1 YTVTDAH
8 GNTTTGTILVDI
20 VDDVPTAHADT
31 NSVTEGAQASG
42 NVLSDGTA
50 DVLGADGAAP
60 GGAVTGV
67 ATGSNVANPVSG
79 NLGGTG
85 IAGQY
90 GTLVLNANGTYTY
103 TANPNAVTTNAV
115 DHFVYTITDGDGD
128 TSTVTLDITVNNVT
142 VTASDTDALVHEK
155 GLATGSSPLDGSQIF
170 DGAITPAGG
179 TGPYTYTLT
188 SPATGGY
195 GNLVL
200 NANGTYTYTLTH
212 TYDGATTNNGITTE
226 QDKDSFTYTVTDAH
240 GNTTTGTILVD
251 IVDDVPTML
260 SPERAVLVNVAG
272 STATFDLDADANID
286 NNVGA
291 DQLGSISFSNITNGQ
306 LATGIING
314 ASVNLTSGGQ
324 PIQLFL
330 VDHDLNPATPLQ
342 LQGWTGGLGTGT
354 EIFQI
359 TLQPDGSLATSADH
373 YQVQVF
379 AAIGATQQTHI
390 DNFSALG
397 SNTQQFKVLDVAGT
411 TQDVLFS
418 GYERQANGTSNA
430 ASGSSVSAS
439 TTGIGVANNSM
450 NDGDNLRIDFVNSAT
465 ASSGN
470 NNSYGYTTHYNV
482 NSFQFAIVQVNG
494 SPPADSIETWV
505 RIYNAG
511 DDPNTV
517 NDSAALAN
525 DAQLNTI
532 TDIKVNGVSLSLA
545 SLTTDGHGGYL
556 VTGLDLNDTVLV
568 TASGTGYD
576 RIEIENARS
585 INGVNPSL
593 DGEAFDIGAFA
604 FVSTVT
610 NVPSVELN
618 FNLALTDADGDTSTS
633 PLVVDLLSSG
643 SATTDHSSSGSLINE
658 TAGAGVDNIIGS
670 NFGDSLT
677 GNGSANVLAGL
688 DGNDTLNGAG
698 GNDLLIGG
706 SGNDILNGGD
716 GNDTLVGGAGADT
729 MTGGIGNDTFLI
741 GAGDST
747 PVIGGS
753 GNAGTI
759 SGYDIITDFI
769 AGTDKLTLPGVLL
782 AATAGLVDGA
792 GDSVLTIGGDTVES
806 HSVTN
811 GIANFFGTDAGAS
824 PLIITTTSGVAAAV
838 QYLMGTDIGNAGA
851 TLAFAATISGINH
864 TFVYTQ
870 PTADAGGG
878 TLVDLQNV
886 TVADLNTLI
895 GGSVDPIILDLN
907 HNGFAFSDVSH
918 GVQFD
923 MNGDGTKEQL
933 AWNTSNDGMLAVDL
947 NHDGKIDDGTELFT
961 PNFDGG
967 HFASGAA
974 ALASLDSNH
983 DGVIDHNDA
992 AFSSLLIWKD
1002 ANANGTSDAGELS
1015 HLADNGIVSI
1025 STAAQPAVGEIDGQ
1039 TVTGNGTFQMA
1050 DGTSGNYVEVE
1061 LDTSLVAPAQQ
1072 SMAIDGTSGADT
1084 FKIDNLNIKDLI
1096 ADYHGA
1102 EGDKIDLT
1110 ALFDK
1115 AAAGNIADY
1124 VHYNSATSTVSVDTS
1139 GSGNAANF
1147 VDVAVL
1153 QNAPA
1158 AGTINILYDDATH
1171 TQQHVTI

>member
-1 YTVTDAH
+1 M
-8 GNTTTGTILVDI
+8 
-20 VDDVPTAHADT
+20 P
-31 NSVTEGAQASG
+31 
-42 NVLSDGTA
+42 
-50 DVLGADGAAP
+50 AP
-60 GGAVTGV
+60 GDSVD
-67 ATGSNVANPVSG
+67 ATGFNDNVALTVNGV
-79 NLGGTG
+79 GGT
-85 IAGQY
+85 
-90 GTLVLNANGTYTY
+90 
-103 TANPNAVTTNAV
+103 
-115 DHFVYTITDGDGD
+115 
-128 TSTVTLDITVNNVT
+128 
-142 VTASDTDALVHEK
+142 TASDNLLVH
-155 GLATGSSPLDGSQIF
+155 
-170 DGAITPAGG
+170 
-179 TGPYTYTLT
+179 
-188 SPATGGY
+188 
-195 GNLVL
+195 V
-200 NANGTYTYTLTH
+200 
-212 TYDGATTNNGITTE
+212 
-226 QDKDSFTYTVTDAH
+226 
-240 GNTTTGTILVD
+240 
-251 IVDDVPTML
+251 VDDVPTML

-291 DQLGSISFSNITNGQ
+291 DQLGAISFSNITNGQ
-306 LATGIING
+306 LATGVING
-314 ASVNLTSGGQ
+314 VSVNLTSGGQ

-330 VDHDLNPATPLQ
+330 VDHDSNPATPMQ

-359 TLQPDGSLATSADH
+359 TLQPDGSAASSADH

-430 ASGSSVSAS
+430 AAGSSVSAS

-450 NDGDNLRIDFVNSAT
+450 NDGDNLRIDFVNNAT
-465 ASSGN
+465 ATSGN

-511 DDPNTV
+511 DDPNTA

-532 TDIKVNGVSLSLA
+532 TDIKVNGVSVNLA
-545 SLTTDGHGGYL
+545 SLTTDGNGGYL
-556 VTGLDLNDTVLV
+556 IKGLDLNDTVLV

-585 INGVNPSL
+585 INGATPSL
-593 DGEAFDIGAFA
+593 DGESFDIGAFA
-604 FVSTVT
+604 FVTTVT

-618 FNLALTDADGDTSTS
+618 FDLLLKDADGDTSTS

-643 SATTDHSSSGSLINE
+643 SATTDHSSSGALVIE

-670 NFGDSLT
+670 NFGDTLT

-688 DGNDTLNGAG
+688 DGNDTLNGVG
-698 GNDLLIGG
+698 GNDLLVGG
-706 SGNDILNGGD
+706 SGNDTLDGGD
-716 GNDTLVGGAGADT
+716 GNDILVGGAGVDT
-729 MTGGIGNDTFLI
+729 MTGGIGADTFVI

-759 SGYDIITDFI
+759 SGYDVIMDFV
-769 AGTDKLTLPGVLL
+769 AGTDKLSLPGTLV
-782 AATAGLVDGA
+782 AATGGNVNG
-792 GDSVLTIGGDTVES
+792 GNSTLTIGGDTVQS

-811 GIANFFGTDAGAS
+811 GVASFFGTDTFTAPLTVTSTAS
-824 PLIITTTSGVAAAV
+824 LAAVV
-838 QYLMGTDIGNAGA
+838 QYLTVTDIGNAGA
-851 TLAFAATISGINH
+851 TLAFTATIAAVSH

-870 PTADAGGG
+870 TGADAGVG
-878 TLVDLQNV
+878 TLVDLQGV
-886 TVADLNTLI
+886 TITNLDSLI
-895 GGSVDPIILDLN
+895 GGSVDPVILDLN
-907 HNGFAFSDVSH
+907 HDGFAFSDVSH

-923 MNGDGTKEQL
+923 INGDGTKDQV
-933 AWNTSNDGMLAVDL
+933 AWNTSHDGMLAIDL

-961 PNFDGG
+961 PAFGG
-967 HFASGAA
+967 GNFASGAA

-983 DGVIDHNDA
+983 DNVIDHNDS

-1002 ANANGTSDAGELS
+1002 ANANGISDAGELS

-1025 STAAQPAVGEIDGQ
+1025 STAATPTVGEIDGQ

-1050 DGTSGNYVEVE
+1050 DGTTGNYVEVE
-1061 LDTSLVAPAQQ
+1061 LDTSLVATVEPSVA
-1072 SMAIDGTSGADT
+1072 SDGTKT
-1084 FKIDNLNIKDLI
+1084 FTVGSLEVADLI
-1096 ADYHGA
+1096 ADFHDGA
-1102 EGDKIDLT
+1102 NGDKIDLS
-1110 ALFDK
+1110 ALLK
-1115 AAAGNIADY
+1115 GLAGVTDLEAGGFVEIAQS
-1124 VHYNSATSTVSVDTS
+1124 SA
-1139 GSGNAANF
+1139 NAANAEVK
-1147 VDVAVL
+1147 VDTDGGGDNYHTVAVL
-1153 QNAPA
+1153 ENYTFHSA
-1158 AGTINILYDDATH
+1158 AEAVKILYDDSHGTKQDVA
-1171 TQQHVTI
+1171 

>member
-1 YTVTDAH
+1 MTDA
-8 GNTTTGTILVDI
+8 
-20 VDDVPTAHADT
+20 
-31 NSVTEGAQASG
+31 
-42 NVLSDGTA
+42 
-50 DVLGADGAAP
+50 
-60 GGAVTGV
+60 
-67 ATGSNVANPVSG
+67 
-79 NLGGTG
+79 
-85 IAGQY
+85 
-90 GTLVLNANGTYTY
+90 
-103 TANPNAVTTNAV
+103 
-115 DHFVYTITDGDGD
+115 DGD
-128 TSTVTLDITVNNVT
+128 TSPATLTITIAGADDTASVVTSAAGQGADNTVYESGLNPNGSNAAANTETDTGSFTISATDGIHDIVIGGTAFSFAQVQGFNGTQTVNTGEGILTLTGYTGDAHSGT
-142 VTASDTDALVHEK
+142 VNYSYTLSATIDNDSKVPTGNDSVNATGFNDSVALTVNGVGGTTASD
-155 GLATGSSPLDGSQIF
+155 
-170 DGAITPAGG
+170 
-179 TGPYTYTLT
+179 
-188 SPATGGY
+188 
-195 GNLVL
+195 NLVV
-200 NANGTYTYTLTH
+200 H
-212 TYDGATTNNGITTE
+212 
-226 QDKDSFTYTVTDAH
+226 V
-240 GNTTTGTILVD
+240 
-251 IVDDVPTML
+251 VDDVPTML
-260 SPERAVLVNVAG
+260 SPERAVLVNIAG

-291 DQLGSISFSNITNGQ
+291 DQLGSINFSNITNGQ

-359 TLQPDGSLATSADH
+359 TLQPDGSLASSADH

-511 DDPNTV
+511 DDPNTA

-525 DAQLNTI
+525 DPQLNTI
-532 TDIKVNGVSLSLA
+532 TDIKVNGVSLNLA
-545 SLTTDGHGGYL
+545 LLTTDGLGGYL
-556 VTGLDLNDTVLV
+556 IKGLDLNDTVLV

-643 SATTDHSSSGSLINE
+643 SATTDHSSSGSLVNE

-706 SGNDILNGGD
+706 SGNDILNGSD

-729 MTGGIGNDTFLI
+729 MTGGIGNDIFVI

-747 PVIGGS
+747 PAIGGS

-759 SGYDIITDFI
+759 SGYDIITDFV
-769 AGTDKLTLPGVLL
+769 AGTDKLTLPGGLV
-782 AATAGLVDGA
+782 AATAGNVNG
-792 GDSVLTIGGDTVES
+792 GDSALTIGGDTVQS

-811 GIANFFGTDAGAS
+811 GMASFFGTDSFTTPLAVTSAAS
-824 PLIITTTSGVAAAV
+824 LAAAV
-838 QYLMGTDIGNAGA
+838 QYLNATDIGNAGA

-870 PTADAGGG
+870 TTADAGGG

-886 TVADLNTLI
+886 TVTDLNTLI
-895 GGSVDPIILDLN
+895 GGSIDPIILDLN

-923 MNGDGTKEQL
+923 MNGDGTKEQI
-933 AWNTSNDGMLAVDL
+933 AWNTSHDGMLAVDL

-961 PNFDGG
+961 PNFNGG

-983 DGVIDHNDA
+983 DSVIDHNDT
-992 AFSSLLIWKD
+992 AFSSLLIWND
-1002 ANANGTSDAGELS
+1002 ANADGISDAGELS

-1025 STAAQPAVGEIDGQ
+1025 STAAHPAVGEIDGQ

-1072 SMAIDGTSGADT
+1072 SMALAGTSGADT

-1115 AAAGNIADY
+1115 APAGNIADY

-1158 AGTINILYDDATH
+1158 AGTINILYDDTTH